1 MAKTGLELEARRQLI
16 VDRLNS
22 DGRVK
27 VSELSSSLGFSEVT
41 IRHDLNTL
49 EKKGLLERVP
59 GGAVVRSGGLGH
71 SFGWGRKIS
80 HMEAKKSIASALCD
94 MIHDGETLLI
104 NSGSTS
110 LITAMELKRHQRL
123 NILTNSIAVAM
134 ELSDYPTF
142 RVILLGGNMNTQ
154 YLFTYS
160 SDALAQLSKY
170 KADKAILSVDGIDSH
185 SGISTYHA
193 EEAEVNVAMVNRS
206 HQTIIVADSSKLGRE
221 SFHNFASLRCI
232 DCLVT
237 NKDAD
242 QEQLRAI
249 RSSGV
254 DLLTV

>member
-1 MAKTGLELEARRQLI
+1 MAKTGLQLEARRQLI
-16 VDRLNS
+16 IDRINS
-22 DGRVK
+22 DGRVR
-27 VSELSSSLGFSEVT
+27 VSDLSSTMGVSEVT

-59 GGAVVRSGGLGH
+59 GGAVMRNGGSGHGLG
-71 SFGWGRKIS
+71 WPRKIS
-80 HMEAKKSIASALCD
+80 NLAAKKSIASALCD

-123 NILTNSIAVAM
+123 NILTNSITVAM

-142 RVILLGGNMNTQ
+142 RVILLGGNLNTQ

-170 KADKAILSVDGIDSH
+170 KADKAILSVDGIDSQN
-185 SGISTYHA
+185 GISTYHA
-193 EEAEVNVAMVNRS
+193 EEAEVNVAMINRS
-206 HQTIIVADSSKLGRE
+206 HQTIIAADSSKLGRE
-221 SFHNFASLRCI
+221 SFHNFSCLHGI

-237 NKDAD
+237 DKDANQD
-242 QEQLRAI
+242 LLRAI
-249 RSSGV
+249 RSFGV
-254 DLLTV
+254 DIVTA